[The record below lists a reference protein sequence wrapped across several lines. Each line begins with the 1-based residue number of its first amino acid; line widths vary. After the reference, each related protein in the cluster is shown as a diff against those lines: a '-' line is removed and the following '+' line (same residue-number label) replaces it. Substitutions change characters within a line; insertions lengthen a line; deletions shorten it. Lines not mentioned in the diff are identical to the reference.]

1 MSNIDI
7 ISDLYRGFATR
18 DFKKLRT
25 LLSDQIE
32 WRQSPGFPGG
42 EVRIGVEA
50 VLSGIVGTF
59 ERDWQGWRFHAGTFL
74 DAGDTVVV
82 LGAYRAQNR
91 STSKSVDSETA
102 HVFDLEAGRVVR
114 FRQYSDTKAIWD
126 AMA

>member
-1 MSNIDI
+1 M
-7 ISDLYRGFATR
+7 DLYRGFATR
-18 DFKKLRT
+18 DLKKLRT

-50 VLSGIVGTF
+50 VLSGIVGVF
-59 ERDWQGWRFHAGTFL
+59 ERDWQGWRFHAVSFL
-74 DAGDTVVV
+74 EAGDTVVV

-91 STSKSVDSETA
+91 STGKSVDSETV
-102 HVFDLEAGRVVR
+102 HVFDLKAGRVIR

>member
-1 MSNIDI
+1 LSNINI
-7 ISDLYRGFATR
+7 ISDLYRGFAMR

-32 WRQSPGFPGG
+32 WRQSPGFPGS

-50 VLSGIVGTF
+50 VLSGVVGTF

-74 DAGDTVVV
+74 EAGDTVVV

-102 HVFDLEAGRVVR
+102 HVFYLESGRVIR
-114 FRQYSDTKAIWD
+114 FRQYSDTKVIWD